1 MSEQLQNALVDLL
14 TKATSGTDTATA
26 FLSAE
31 LPEVVQQLLVWKLA
45 EHSAKLVFALV
56 SLLCALLFF
65 IRFAR
70 EYQRGAPTGEGNFFH
85 DGTTY
90 SPVTTQGIIGS
101 VLFAILAIPA
111 VLSLCSNVLTVLQIW
126 LAPKIFLIEYVAY
139 LTAAKGGE

>member
-1 MSEQLQNALVDLL
+1 MNEQLQNALVDML
-14 TKATSGTDTATA
+14 TKVTSGMDTATA

-56 SLLCALLFF
+56 FLLCALLFF

-70 EYQRGAPTGEGNFFH
+70 EYQRGATTGEGNFFH

-90 SPVTTQGIIGS
+90 SPVTSQGIIGS
-101 VLFAILAIPA
+101 VLFAILSIPA
-111 VLSLCSNVLTVLQIW
+111 VLSLCSNVLTILQIW

-139 LTAAKGGE
+139 LTAAKG